1 MRTIIYFLLCLY
13 GIGFSHTLHAQN
25 PPIENSA
32 AIYLQIKKLNVLG
45 SVLYI
50 AAHPDDENNTL
61 LPYLA
66 KGALYRTAYLS
77 LTRGDGG
84 QNLIGDE
91 QGFELGLIRTEE
103 LLAARRI
110 DGSGQYFSRAF
121 EFGFSKSANEALHIW
136 DKNKVLADIVWVIR
150 QYQPD
155 VIITRFPRD
164 KRAGH
169 GHHWASA
176 ILANEAFTAA
186 ADPTQFPEQ
195 FAYGVKPWQ
204 AKRIL
209 WNTYNFGS
217 INTTA
222 NDQLKIE
229 VGGYNPL
236 LGESYGEIGGEA
248 RSMHKSQ
255 GEGRPRRE
263 GSITEYFTTTG
274 GTPPDSTLMD
284 GINTT
289 WSRIKGGA
297 AITQQINALLNN
309 YSIQHPEYAL
319 PALVSIYHAI
329 QNLPEQN
336 NWTKEKLQEVV
347 QLMAN
352 CSGLMAEATSSS
364 EYAVEGQSMQL
375 QFFVNKR
382 LPAAVQLKQIRLM
395 SNQHL
400 LFDTTLQQSLS
411 VNDNTVF
418 EHRFPVALHQP
429 VSQPYWLV
437 HPMENV
443 GMFTVNDQTLIGKP
457 ESPPAYTADFTFTIA
472 DVSFTLHK
480 AVQYKYVDPVRGE
493 VYQPFVVTPPVT
505 VSIQPNVVLSNVE
518 RAGKPVTPTIL
529 NVQLQANFSA
539 ASVPVQFHLQQ
550 GQAVVAQKDTLLN
563 FENGK
568 SYLWTVPLQQVF
580 HAQDK
585 PLLQPTVA
593 LPIQGKEMTY
603 HLNVK
608 KIAYSHIPNIHY
620 FYTDSVKVITEPIKV
635 VGTKVAYIAGAGDK
649 LPDAIQQLGYEVQVL
664 QEQDITDEK
673 LRQFDAVII
682 GIRAYNIHE
691 FLTTKNDVFNRY
703 IYNGGNFIIQ
713 YFKSNYINN
722 KPVKAG
728 PYAFEV
734 NGSPRVTEEQA
745 PVKFLLPKHSV
756 LNYPNT
762 ITAHDFEGWVQERS
776 TYQAQPKDS
785 HFEAPLSMHD
795 SGEAPSSGSLL
806 IAPYGKGNVAYVSLV
821 LFRQLPAGVPGAY
834 KLLANLIALPK
845 HQL

>member
-1 MRTIIYFLLCLY
+1 MRKITLLLAGIFIFLCNEP
-13 GIGFSHTLHAQN
+13 IWAQL

-32 AIYLQIKKLNVLG
+32 TIYLQMKKLNVLG
-45 SVLYI
+45 SVLYV

-66 KGALYRTAYLS
+66 KGALYKTAYLS

-110 DGSGQYFSRAF
+110 DGSGQYFSRAY
-121 EFGFSKSANEALHIW
+121 EFGFSKSADEALHTW
-136 DKNKVLADIVWVIR
+136 DKDKVLADIVWVIR
-150 QYQPD
+150 KYQPD
-155 VIITRFPRD
+155 ILITRFPRD

-176 ILANEAFTAA
+176 ILANEAFKAA

-195 FAYGVKPWQ
+195 FQYGVKPWQ
-204 AKRIL
+204 AKRIM

-217 INTTA
+217 VNTTA

-229 VGGYNPL
+229 VGGYNAL

-284 GINTT
+284 GINIT
-289 WSRIKGGA
+289 WTRIKGGA
-297 AITQQINALLNN
+297 AIIPKVDALLKQ
-309 YSIQHPEYAL
+309 YDIQHPEQSI
-319 PALVSIYHAI
+319 PALVEIYHVI
-329 QNLPEQN
+329 QQLPEQN
-336 NWTKEKLQEVV
+336 NWTKEKLKEVKDLIV
-347 QLMAN
+347 A
-352 CSGLMAEATSSS
+352 CSGLMAEATSNN
-364 EYAVEGQSMQL
+364 EYAVQGQHMQL

-382 LPAAVQLKQIRLM
+382 LPAAVQLQQISLA
-395 SNQHL
+395 SDQTT
-400 LFDTTLQQSLS
+400 LFDTTLHTNLS
-411 VNDNTVF
+411 TNNNIAFDKQ
-418 EHRFPVALHQP
+418 FPVALQQP
-429 VSQPYWLV
+429 ISQPYWLAK
-437 HPMENV
+437 PMENE
-443 GMFTVNDQTLIGKP
+443 GMFTVTDQTLIGRP
-457 ESPPAYTADFTFTIA
+457 ESKPAYTATFTFMVDDIAFTIQ
-472 DVSFTLHK
+472 K
-480 AVQYKYVDPVRGE
+480 PVQYKYVDPVRGE
-493 VYQPFVVTPPVT
+493 VYDPFVVTPPV
-505 VSIQPNVVLSNVE
+505 IIGLQPNVALNNVI
-518 RAGKPVTPTIL
+518 RNGKPIRTPDMHL
-529 NVQLQANFSA
+529 QLQANYNA
-539 ASVPVQFHLQQ
+539 ASVPVTFQLRQ
-550 GQAVVAQKDTLLN
+550 GTNVIYSKDTVLQ

-568 SYLWTVPLQQVF
+568 NYAWTVPLNTVF
-580 HAQDK
+580 QTN
-585 PLLQPTVA
+585 QPQIIQPSVT
-593 LPIQGKEMTY
+593 LPVLGQKETY
-603 HLNVK
+603 HYNLK
-608 KIAYSHIPNIHY
+608 RIAYNHIPTIHY

-635 VGTKVAYIAGAGDK
+635 VGTKVGYVAGAGDK
-649 LPDAIQQLGYEVQVL
+649 LPEAIQQLGYSVQML

-691 FLTTKNDVFNRY
+691 FLTTKNDILNRY
-703 IYNGGNFIIQ
+703 IYNGGNLIIQ

-728 PYAFEV
+728 PYAFLV
-734 NGSPRVTEEQA
+734 NGSPRVTEENS
-745 PVKFLLPKHSV
+745 PVEFVLPKHSV

-762 ITAHDFEGWVQERS
+762 ITEKDFEGWVQERS
-776 TYQAQPKDS
+776 TYQAQTNDT
-785 HFEAPLSMHD
+785 HFEMPLQMHD
-795 SGEAPSSGSLL
+795 SGEAPSKGSLL

-821 LFRQLPAGVPGAY
+821 LFRQLPAGVPGSY
-834 KLLANLIALPK
+834 KLMANLIALPK
-845 HQL
+845 HN

>member
-1 MRTIIYFLLCLY
+1 MRKLVFLFCWAAGLLCSKTVL
-13 GIGFSHTLHAQN
+13 AQN
-25 PPIENSA
+25 PPIANSA
-32 AIYLQIKKLNVLG
+32 TIFLQMKKLNVLG
-45 SVLYI
+45 SVLYV

-66 KGALYRTAYLS
+66 KGALYKTAYLS

-121 EFGFSKSANEALHIW
+121 EFGFSKSATEALHIW
-136 DKNKVLADIVWVIR
+136 DKEKVLADIVWVIR
-150 QYQPD
+150 KYQPD

-176 ILANEAFTAA
+176 ILANEAYTAA
-186 ADPTQFPEQ
+186 ADSTKFPEQ
-195 FAYGVKPWQ
+195 FKYGVKPWQ

-217 INTTA
+217 INTTS

-229 VGGYNPL
+229 VGGYNAL

-284 GINTT
+284 GINIT

-297 AITQQINALLNN
+297 AIIPKVNQLIQQYN
-309 YSIQHPEYAL
+309 IQHPEYSL
-319 PALVSIYHAI
+319 PALVGLYHAI
-329 QNLPEQN
+329 QQLPEQN
-336 NWTKEKLQEVV
+336 NWTKEKLKEVINLIV
-347 QLMAN
+347 D
-352 CSGLMAEATSSS
+352 CSGLMAEATSSN
-364 EYAVEGQSMQL
+364 EYAVEGQHMQL

-382 LPAAVQLKQIRLM
+382 LPAALQLKKLTLM
-395 SNQHL
+395 SRQQV
-400 LFDTTLQQSLS
+400 LFDTAIAQLLP
-411 VNDNTVF
+411 VNDNIAF
-418 EHRFPVALHQP
+418 ERKFLVALHQP

-443 GMFTVNDQTLIGKP
+443 GMFTVTDQTLIGRP
-457 ESPPAYTADFTFTIA
+457 ESLPAYAVAFTFSIDDVQFTIQ
-472 DVSFTLHK
+472 K
-480 AVQYKYVDPVRGE
+480 AVQYKYLDPVKGE
-493 VYQPFVVTPPVT
+493 VYQPFVVTPPVA
-505 VSIQPNVVLSNVE
+505 VSLQPNVVLSDVE
-518 RAGKPVTPTIL
+518 RQGKPVDQPAL
-529 NVQLQANFSA
+529 NLQIQANYA
-539 ASVPVQFHLQQ
+539 APNVPVQYRLQQ
-550 GQAVVAQKDTLLN
+550 GNTVIYTKDTVLN
-563 FENGK
+563 FETGK
-568 SYLWTVPLQQVF
+568 NYAWSVPLAGTF
-580 HAQDK
+580 DAQK
-585 PLLQPTVA
+585 IPVIHPSVTI
-593 LPIQGKEMTY
+593 PIQGKNETY
-603 HLNVK
+603 DLNVK
-608 KIAYSHIPNIHY
+608 KIAYNHIPTIHY
-620 FYTDSVKVITEPIKV
+620 FYTDSVNVITKPIKV
-635 VGTKVAYIAGAGDK
+635 VGKRIAYIAGAGDK
-649 LPDAIQQLGYEVQVL
+649 VPDAIQQLGYSVQLL

-673 LRQFDAVII
+673 LRQFDAVVI

-691 FLTTKNDVFNRY
+691 FLTTKNDIFNRY

-713 YFKSNYINN
+713 YFKSNFINN
-722 KPVKAG
+722 KPVQAG
-728 PYAFEV
+728 PYKFLV
-734 NGSPRVTEEQA
+734 NGSPRVTEENT
-745 PVKFLLPKHSV
+745 PVHFLLPQHSV
-756 LNYPNT
+756 LNYPNR
-762 ITAHDFEGWVQERS
+762 ITEKDFDGWVQERS
-776 TYQAQPKDS
+776 TYQAQTNDT

-795 SGEAPSSGSLL
+795 TDEPASSGSL
-806 IAPYGKGNVAYVSLV
+806 IMAPYGKGNVAYVSLV

-845 HQL
+845 HE